1 MLWFDVIDIIYFT
14 VGILVGV
21 ILTSLVDS
29 MICNDCN
36 ERRNDE

>member
-1 MLWFDVIDIIYFT
+1 MLWFDIIDIIYFT

-29 MICNDCN
+29 MICKDCK

>member
-14 VGILVGV
+14 VGLLVGV

-29 MICNDCN
+29 MICNDCK

>member
-1 MLWFDVIDIIYFT
+1 MLFLDVIDIIYFA

-29 MICNDCN
+29 MICNDCK
-36 ERRNDE
+36 ERRNNE